1 MFVSFSLSLSA
12 VLCVLCAVCCRR
24 HGNDVGVEYQ
34 MPGKE
39 RGGGSGQLEE
49 EE

>member
-12 VLCVLCAVCCRR
+12 VLCCAVCCCR
-24 HGNDVGVEYQ
+24 HGNDAGVEYQ